1 MTGGAALPRGA
12 AGGSVDR
19 RVIPRR
25 SEVALPFRHS
35 RNTINGLRSASAMS
49 KLRLLPSEARR
60 RGLPAVGFDLVV
72 APGVTLEPPPAG
84 TVALVVE
91 ADADG
96 RRIGELSIEVVAA
109 GLIVDRDGALA
120 QLANRRAPIVSPY
133 PVTLDAGATGF
144 RADLVRGDRPALP
157 YQSFFALAPRDVGGF
172 GAIVVAV
179 HTVAPAWPA
188 GDAML
193 ASLRVFCRDTDARVA
208 DVFQGR

>member
-1 MTGGAALPRGA
+1 
-12 AGGSVDR
+12 
-19 RVIPRR
+19 
-25 SEVALPFRHS
+25 
-35 RNTINGLRSASAMS
+35 MS

-72 APGVTLEPPPAG
+72 PDGLTALPPPAG
-84 TVALVVE
+84 TAALVVE
-91 ADADG
+91 LDPNG

-120 QLANRRAPIVSPY
+120 QLATRRAPIVSPY

-157 YQSFFALAPRDVGGF
+157 YQSFFALAPRDVGGS

-179 HTVAPAWPA
+179 HAAGPAWSA

-193 ASLRVFCRDTDARVA
+193 ATLRVFCRDVDARHA
-208 DVFQGR
+208 DVQHGR